1 MKTVHEL
8 LRENIERWEIRG
20 RGVLTFPERVSPRP
34 PFAPFPGHHLKGF
47 RGGDDG
53 VRHTVVSGF
62 LAKLGSIVRG
72 ISAPQ
77 PALIEGDTDQEE
89 NVEIEP
95 DWCGENA
102 ELLELRMRLP
112 EGLNVARE
120 SVVPLLASMGY
131 AEQPLVFE
139 IIGTAS
145 ETWTQWVADVG
156 DAEDL
161 HRQMQAHF
169 PQVKLSVSND
179 ALSAALPE
187 SGEMAVVDFALSHA
201 FLLPLASVK
210 SDPFVTL
217 IGALS
222 SLAED
227 ELGIYQVIFTPLTE
241 PWAEHATSAV
251 TKADGKPF
259 FDGGAGLVKAA
270 QQKTEGPLFGVVVR
284 MAGIASEYERAWQI
298 VRGMAS
304 ALRHFSRAG
313 GNEFMPLKND
323 DYDQADHIDDL
334 LDRRTRRCGMLLNL
348 DELTGLVHL
357 PSAAVQSKKFRR
369 IDTNT
374 RAVEPQ
380 ATHEGVSIG
389 INQHDSEASEVWL
402 SREQRVRHCHILG
415 GTGTGKS
422 TLLFSMIQQDIANGE
437 GLAVLDPHGDLID
450 RVLGVIPPERVNDV
464 VLFDPAD
471 EQFVIPFNILS
482 ARSDFEKQLLASDLV
497 SVFQR
502 LSTSWGDQMNSVFQ
516 NAVLAFLESSEG
528 GTLSDLR
535 RFLLDAEWREQFLQ
549 TVSDPDVRFY
559 WKRAFPQLGGNK
571 SIGPIMTRLETFLSP
586 KPIRYMVSQRENRL
600 DFGGMMD
607 SGKIFLAK
615 LPQGQIGR
623 ENAFLLGSLVMTKLQ
638 QMAMSRARMPASQRR
653 PFYCYIDE
661 FHHFIT
667 PSLTEILSGARKY
680 GLGLVLAHQ
689 DLKQLDKDKDVSSSV
704 LSNAFTRIVFRVGD
718 SDARSLADGFAHF
731 EARDLQSLAIGHAI
745 ARIERADNDFN
756 LSVPLPDEVD
766 ELVAD
771 EQRLA
776 AIDASRRTYAI
787 PRKDIEAEMLR
798 RLEAEDAASSKTKK
812 VKEPRAV
819 PTSESVSQSPPAPHE
834 SSSETQAVKSENELP
849 RPDTERVTVT
859 PTPLIDVPAERSEVA
874 TARSNDTTRV
884 PAPPLDAG
892 KGGFQHRILQDRIR
906 AIGEQQGFR
915 AMLEM
920 PTSVGRESIDV
931 GLVRSD
937 MRIACEISVT
947 TTIDHEVG
955 NVRKCLRENFDLIA
969 IITSEERRLR
979 QIEAAVIG
987 CFDQTSAARV
997 SYFQPDAFLTY
1008 LSTLTPPPEP
1018 LAVPS
1023 APAPAESVR
1032 KGYKVK
1038 RVFTQLT
1045 PEERAAR
1052 ESAAFKLLVEEMK
1065 LPPRPE

>member
-1 MKTVHEL
+1 MKSVHEL
-8 LRENIERWEIRG
+8 LTENIARWEVRG

-34 PFAPFPGHHLKGF
+34 PFAPFPGHRLKEF

-53 VRHTVVSGF
+53 VRHTAVSGF
-62 LAKLGSIVRG
+62 LAKLGSLLRG
-72 ISAPQ
+72 VNNLQ
-77 PALIEGDTDQEE
+77 PALRDCDSDQDGAE
-89 NVEIEP
+89 EIEP
-95 DWCGENA
+95 HWCGE
-102 ELLELRMRLP
+102 ESERVELRMRLP
-112 EGLNVARE
+112 EGLNVTRE

-145 ETWTQWVADVG
+145 ETWTQWVADAG

-169 PQVKLSVSND
+169 PQVKLSATND
-179 ALSAALPE
+179 ALTNALPE
-187 SGEMAVVDFALSHA
+187 FGEMAVVEFALSEP
-201 FLLPLASVK
+201 FVLPLASVK
-210 SDPFVTL
+210 HDPFVTL
-217 IGALS
+217 IGALA
-222 SLAED
+222 SLVGG
-227 ELGIYQVIFTPLTE
+227 ELGIYQVIFTPLSE
-241 PWAEHATSAV
+241 PWAEHATASV

-259 FDGGAGLVKAA
+259 FDDGASLVKAA
-270 QQKTEGPLFGVVVR
+270 HQKTEGPLFGVVVR
-284 MAGIASEYERAWQI
+284 MAGIATEYERAWQI

-304 ALRHFSRAG
+304 ALRHFSRAD
-313 GNEFMPLKND
+313 GNEFMPLNNN
-323 DYDQADHIDDL
+323 DYDQRDHIDDL
-334 LDRRTRRCGMLLNL
+334 IDRRTRRCGMLLNL

-374 RAVEPQ
+374 RAAALP
-380 ATHEGVSIG
+380 AAREGVCIG
-389 INQHDSEASEVWL
+389 LNQHDGDEHEVWL
-402 SREQRVRHCHILG
+402 NREQRVRHCHILG

-516 NAVLAFLESSEG
+516 NAVFAFLESSEG
-528 GTLSDLR
+528 GTLADLR

-571 SIGPIMTRLETFLSP
+571 SIGPIITRLETFLSP

-638 QMAMSRARMPASQRR
+638 QMAMSRARIPASKRR
-653 PFYCYIDE
+653 LFICFIDE

-718 SDARSLADGFAHF
+718 SDARSLAEGFAHF
-731 EARDLQSLAIGHAI
+731 EARDLQSLSIGQAI

-756 LSVPLPDEVD
+756 LSVPLPNEVD
-766 ELVAD
+766 ELIAD
-771 EQRLA
+771 ERRSV
-776 AIDASRRTYAI
+776 AIDASRRAYAI

-798 RLEAEDAASSKTKK
+798 RLEADDAAASKTKK

-819 PTSESVSQSPPAPHE
+819 STSESVPKSPPAPHE
-834 SSSETQAVKSENELP
+834 SSSETQAVESEIEP
-849 RPDTERVTVT
+849 PKPDTERAAVT
-859 PTPLIDVPAERSEVA
+859 PTPPIDVPAERNEVA
-874 TARSNDTTRV
+874 TAQPNANTRL
-884 PAPPLDAG
+884 PSLPPEAG

-920 PTSVGRESIDV
+920 PTSAGRESIDV

-979 QIEAAVIG
+979 QIEAAVIS

-997 SYFQPDAFLTY
+997 TYFQPDAFLTY
-1008 LSTLTPPPEP
+1008 LSTLTPPPEQ
-1018 LAVPS
+1018 LSIPS

-1045 PEERAAR
+1045 PEERSAR

-1065 LPPRPE
+1065 LPPRPD

>member
-1 MKTVHEL
+1 MKPVHEL

-34 PFAPFPGHHLKGF
+34 PFTPFPGHRLKEF

-53 VRHTVVSGF
+53 VRHTAVSGF
-62 LAKLGSIVRG
+62 LARLGSLIRG
-72 ISAPQ
+72 SNETNSV
-77 PALIEGDTDQEE
+77 LIRADDEPDESG
-89 NVEIEP
+89 EIEP
-95 DWCGENA
+95 HWCGEEN
-102 ELLELRMRLP
+102 ERVELRMRLP
-112 EGLNVARE
+112 EGLNATRE
-120 SVVPLLASMGY
+120 SVASLLASMSM
-131 AEQPLVFE
+131 ADQPLVFE
-139 IIGTAS
+139 VIGSAS
-145 ETWTQWVADVG
+145 ETWSQWVADAG

-169 PQVKLSVSND
+169 PQVKLSVSRD
-179 ALSAALPE
+179 SLVGSLPE
-187 SGEMAVVDFALSHA
+187 SGEMAVVEFALSEP
-201 FLLPLASVK
+201 FMLPLASVK
-210 SDPFVTL
+210 HDPFVTL
-217 IGALS
+217 IGALA
-222 SLAED
+222 SLVKD

-241 PWAEHATSAV
+241 PWAEHTVSAV

-259 FDGGAGLVKAA
+259 FDDGAGLVKAA

-284 MAGIASEYERAWQI
+284 LAGIASEYERSWQI

-313 GNEFMPLKND
+313 GNEFMPLSND
-323 DYDQADHIDDL
+323 DYDHGEHIDDV
-334 LDRRTRRCGMLLNL
+334 LDRCTRRCGMVLNL

-380 ATHEGVSIG
+380 PVREGVCIG
-389 INQHDSEASEVWL
+389 VNQHDGDASEVWL

-422 TLLFSMIQQDIANGE
+422 TLLFSMIQQDIENGE
-437 GLAVLDPHGDLID
+437 GIAVLDPHGDLID
-450 RVLGVIPPERVNDV
+450 RVLGVIPPERVKDV

-549 TVSDPDVRFY
+549 TVTDPDVRFY

-571 SIGPIMTRLETFLSP
+571 SIGPIITRLETFLSP

-718 SDARSLADGFAHF
+718 SDARALAEGFAHF
-731 EARDLQSLAIGHAI
+731 EARDLQSLAIGQAV

-756 LSVPLPDEVD
+756 LSMPLPDEVD

-776 AIDASRRTYAI
+776 TIDASRRAYAI

-798 RLEAEDAASSKTKK
+798 RLEADDAAASKTKK
-812 VKEPRAV
+812 VKEPREV
-819 PTSESVSQSPPAPHE
+819 PTSESVPQSPPAPHQ
-834 SSSETQAVKSENELP
+834 SSSEIEPQK
-849 RPDTERVTVT
+849 PDIERVAVP
-859 PTPLIDVPAERSEVA
+859 PTQPPDVLAERSEVA
-874 TARSNDTTRV
+874 TAQPIDNTKV
-884 PAPPLDAG
+884 PTPPPEAG
-892 KGGFQHRILQDRIR
+892 KGGYQHRILQDRIR

-931 GLVRSD
+931 GLVRFD